1 MARELVRALRESGH
15 TAGLLVTPQNRFGQQ
30 GAAYLAAWCTDVGLA
45 HEDTPIDTVIS
56 LRFPAYAVQHPH
68 HVLWLNHTMRE
79 YYDLWDRFQSHLS
92 WKGRIKERTR
102 RALIHRADRYCFAR
116 MARRFV
122 ISSTVQARL
131 QRWGGTQSEVL
142 YPPPPVRDY
151 RCDSYEPYIFA
162 VSRLAPLKRFDLL
175 LRALA
180 EPVATGIR
188 CVIAGE
194 GGELPALVKL
204 RGQLG
209 LTDRVEFAG
218 RLSDEAMLT
227 HLARC
232 RAVAFVPWNEDYG
245 FVTVEA
251 FACAKPVVTV
261 TDSGGPAEL
270 VKDGTSGYVTAPTPE
285 AVAVALRDVMSDRTR
300 AIRMGE
306 AGAATAAGMTW
317 AGAVETLLAPRQ
329 VRR

>member
-1 MARELVRALRESGH
+1 
-15 TAGLLVTPQNRFGQQ
+15 
-30 GAAYLAAWCTDVGLA
+30 
-45 HEDTPIDTVIS
+45 
-56 LRFPAYAVQHPH
+56 VQHPH

-79 YYDLWDRFQSHLS
+79 YYDLWDRFRVHLS
-92 WKGRIKERTR
+92 WKGRIKEGMR
-102 RALIHRADRYCFAR
+102 RALIHRADTYLFRR
-116 MARRFV
+116 MEKRFV
-122 ISSTVQARL
+122 ISATVQARL
-131 QRWGGTQSEVL
+131 QRWGGTPSEVL
-142 YPPPPVRDY
+142 YPPPPVREY

-194 GGELPALVKL
+194 GAELPALVAL
-204 RGQLG
+204 RAQLG
-209 LTDRVEFAG
+209 LGDRVTFAG
-218 RLSDEAMLT
+218 RLSDAEMVG

-251 FACAKPVVTV
+251 FACGKAVVTAS
-261 TDSGGPAEL
+261 DSGGPAEL
-270 VKDGTSGYVTAPTPE
+270 VENGVSGYVAEPTPG
-285 AVAVALRDVMSDRTR
+285 AVAVALREVMADRNR

-306 AGAATAAGMTW
+306 AGAVRVASMTW
-317 AGAVETLLAPRQ
+317 AGAVETLLR
-329 VRR
+329 